1 MKYLVA
7 IFLALSVVLGFIA
20 YYYHD
25 RANSYCELWK
35 NSEANNYILV
45 KQRKKDYE
53 DTLAISEQNRQLE
66 ELAKLS
72 SESCWNRIIP
82 DNDSVLIRLH
92 QD

>member
-1 MKYLVA
+1 MKYLAA

-35 NSEANNYILV
+35 NSEANNDVLI
-45 KQRKKDYE
+45 KARRKDHE
-53 DTLAISEQNRQLE
+53 DALAVSEQNRQLE